1 MIGYTQQDL
10 LTIPNL
16 INKIIQNQ
24 INQIHTCFIAKIVS
38 ISEDKTKVSV
48 INCNKYVFG
57 DEVQNSSIINDCLV
71 AIPYANNL
79 NIFFPLG
86 VGDFGI
92 CVVCESDINSFK
104 QTGDICVPASKRK
117 FNINDS
123 IFIPLSLKNS
133 KIDNEFKISYKEN
146 TNIIINDDS
155 LKIEKGDK
163 NIEIT
168 DSGIK
173 ITSDSDILL
182 EAENVI
188 IQNSSSNPLEFS
200 NQIGSIKDA
209 LDAIVSMLDLLSQGM
224 KGAGTNPAAYEA
236 GKNVFIQ
243 KIGSI
248 VK

>member
-1 MIGYTQQDL
+1 MVGYNQQDL

-16 INKIIQNQ
+16 INKLIENQ

-71 AIPYANNL
+71 AIPYTNTL
-79 NIFFPLG
+79 NIFLPLE
-86 VGDFGI
+86 VADFGI

-104 QTGDICVPASKRK
+104 ETGDISIPASKRK

-155 LKIEKGDK
+155 LKIEKDS
-163 NIEIT
+163 NIIEIT
-168 DSGIK
+168 DSSIK
-173 ITSDSDILL
+173 INSD
-182 EAENVI
+182 NVI

-200 NQIGSIKDA
+200 NQVGSIKDA
-209 LDAIVSMLDLLSQGM
+209 FDAIVSMLDLLSQGM
-224 KGAGTNPAAYEA
+224 RGAATNPAVYET
-236 GKNVFIQ
+236 GKNAFIE
-243 KIGSI
+243 KIESI